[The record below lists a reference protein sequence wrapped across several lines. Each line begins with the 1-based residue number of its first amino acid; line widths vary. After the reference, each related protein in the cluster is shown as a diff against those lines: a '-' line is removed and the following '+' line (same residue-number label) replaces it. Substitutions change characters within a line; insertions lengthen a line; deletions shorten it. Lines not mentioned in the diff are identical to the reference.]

1 MQAQAYEGIE
11 GGKNMFA
18 VKAIYD
24 GVNFKTTQ
32 PIDVE
37 GQYEVVITFL
47 EQVSLNT
54 KKNPRLLLEPVL
66 GKPISIGEYDGL
78 IKIPDDFDE
87 PLEEMKEYMF

>member
-1 MQAQAYEGIE
+1 MY
-11 GGKNMFA
+11 A

-24 GVNFKTTQ
+24 GVNFKPTQ
-32 PIDVE
+32 PVDIE

-47 EQVSLNT
+47 EPIFT
-54 KKNPRLLLEPVL
+54 PDKKNPRLLLEPVL
-66 GKPISIGEYDGL
+66 GKPVTVGEFNGL

>member
-1 MQAQAYEGIE
+1 MY
-11 GGKNMFA
+11 A

-24 GVNFKTTQ
+24 GVTFKPTQ

-47 EQVSLNT
+47 EPVSLPV

-66 GKPISIGEYDGL
+66 GKPVSIGEYNGL

-87 PLEEMKEYMF
+87 PLDEMKEYMF